1 MYGLGFLFYKFCF
14 ENIISIFLAYFA
26 MEYLCYVS
34 VTPFSFLSQL
44 FFPKKKKKVCVCV
57 CVGGGGGGNVRSLRL
72 KNWLPLES
80 TIIYKVVRS
89 LHLKDMLFCESRSF
103 FLLNIELECI

>member
-1 MYGLGFLFYKFCF
+1 
-14 ENIISIFLAYFA
+14 

-34 VTPFSFLSQL
+34 MTPFSFWSQL
-44 FFPKKKKKVCVCV
+44 LFPKKKKKKR
-57 CVGGGGGGNVRSLRL
+57 GGGGGGVNVRSLRL

-89 LHLKDMLFCESRSF
+89 
-103 FLLNIELECI
+103 

>member
-14 ENIISIFLAYFA
+14 QNISIFLAYFV

-34 VTPFSFLSQL
+34 MTPFFFLKPIVVSQKE
-44 FFPKKKKKVCVCV
+44 KKS
-57 CVGGGGGGNVRSLRL
+57 GGGGGGCNVRSLRL

-80 TIIYKVVRS
+80 TNIYKVVRS
-89 LHLKDMLFCESRSF
+89 
-103 FLLNIELECI
+103 

>member
-1 MYGLGFLFYKFCF
+1 MYGLGVLFYKFCF
-14 ENIISIFLAYFA
+14 QNISIFLAYFV

-34 VTPFSFLSQL
+34 MTPFFFLKPIVVSQKE
-44 FFPKKKKKVCVCV
+44 KKR
-57 CVGGGGGGNVRSLRL
+57 GGGANVRSLRL

-89 LHLKDMLFCESRSF
+89 
-103 FLLNIELECI
+103 

>member
-1 MYGLGFLFYKFCF
+1 
-14 ENIISIFLAYFA
+14 

-34 VTPFSFLSQL
+34 MTPFSFGSQL
-44 FFPKKKKKVCVCV
+44 LFPKKKKKKKKKK
-57 CVGGGGGGNVRSLRL
+57 VGGGANVRSLRL

-89 LHLKDMLFCESRSF
+89 
-103 FLLNIELECI
+103 